1 MIIQNSVGINI
12 NMPCNIS
19 IATATSVT
27 LICTPPTGS
36 TFNLTMSIDSTGYIA
51 QYVTTA
57 TDFTQVGTYTIQL
70 KVVFPVVS
78 GYPNGRTLY
87 TPELQLYCGAVT

>member
-1 MIIQNSVGINI
+1 MLLAGSVGVNV

-19 IATATSVT
+19 LSGATSIT
-27 LICTPPTGS
+27 LLITRPDATTTS
-36 TFNLTMSIDSTGYIA
+36 ITMTADASNTIA

-57 TDFTQVGTYTIQL
+57 TDFTQVGTYQIQL
-70 KVVFPVVS
+70 KVVFPIAS

-87 TPELQLYCGAVT
+87 TAQIPLPVGAVI